1 MIDVHMRSQIYM
13 VDGLVKA
20 IMIPQIYAQETVA
33 NSCVDACFGR
43 D

>member
-20 IMIPQIYAQETVA
+20 MIPQIYAQETVA